1 MYCWY
6 PTAARL
12 LRPGAMPR
20 ALATLLQLP
29 GAGLQCLAATLAML
43 QSQAALLQVDDE
55 LVDGIKPAWLEVERV
70 IAERPISSLRNGGG
84 AAGDGAAPAGAEAA
98 AATQGAPETATA
110 TASEFSAADA
120 LPAGVQYLCKWK
132 ELPYSECTWEEGAD
146 IAAYHHLIRQYR

>member
-1 MYCWY
+1 
-6 PTAARL
+6 
-12 LRPGAMPR
+12 
-20 ALATLLQLP
+20 
-29 GAGLQCLAATLAML
+29 ML

-70 IAERPISSLRNGGG
+70 IAERPTSSLRNGGG
-84 AAGDGAAPAGAEAA
+84 AAGYGAEPAGAEAA
-98 AATQGAPETATA
+98 AATQGAPGSA